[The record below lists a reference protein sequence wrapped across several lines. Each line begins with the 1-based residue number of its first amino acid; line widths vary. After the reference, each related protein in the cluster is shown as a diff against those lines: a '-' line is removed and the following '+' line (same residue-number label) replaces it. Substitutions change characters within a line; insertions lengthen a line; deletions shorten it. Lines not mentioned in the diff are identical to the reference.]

1 MTADE
6 RSRATAQAHVALYH
20 VTTLIL
26 AALVDR
32 GILYPAEAAGI
43 VRDAANTLEPMGEDS
58 ELLMLWRERYQEV
71 AAELETAPPGKPLQ
85 VSPFPS
91 YALQWGGKSG

>member
-32 GILYPAEAAGI
+32 GVLYPAEAAGI
-43 VRDAANTLEPMGEDS
+43 VRDAAHTLEPIGEDS
-58 ELLMLWRERYQEV
+58 ELLMLWRERYADV
-71 AAELETAPPGKPLQ
+71 ATELEAAPAGKPLKA
-85 VSPFPS
+85 SPFPS
-91 YALQWGGKSG
+91 YALQWGRKSG

>member
-6 RSRATAQAHVALYH
+6 RSRTTAQAHVALYH

-32 GILYPAEAAGI
+32 GVLQPGEAAGI
-43 VRDAANTLEPMGEDS
+43 VRDAAHTLEPIADDS
-58 ELLMLWRERYQEV
+58 EVLRLWRERYAQV
-71 AAELETAPPGKPLQ
+71 ADELEAAPPGKPLQ
-85 VSPFPS
+85 VTPFPS
-91 YALQWGGKSG
+91 YALRWGKQG

>member
-6 RSRATAQAHVALYH
+6 RSRTTAQAHVALYH

-32 GILYPAEAAGI
+32 GVLSPTEAAGI
-43 VRDAANTLEPMGEDS
+43 VRDAAHTLEPLGEDS
-58 ELLMLWRERYQEV
+58 EVLSLWRERYEQV
-71 AAELETAPPGKPLQ
+71 ASELEEARAGKPIAP
-85 VSPFPS
+85 SPFPAYS
-91 YALQWGGKSG
+91 LQWGRRSG

>member
-6 RSRATAQAHVALYH
+6 RSRTTAQAHVALYH

-32 GILYPAEAAGI
+32 GVLLPAEAAGI
-43 VRDAANTLEPMGEDS
+43 VRDAAHTLEPIGEDS
-58 ELLMLWRERYQEV
+58 ELLSLWRERYDQVAQELD
-71 AAELETAPPGKPLQ
+71 AAPAGKPLQ
-85 VSPFPS
+85 PSPFPS
-91 YALQWGGKSG
+91 YALQWGKRPD

>member
-6 RSRATAQAHVALYH
+6 RSRGTAQAHVALYH

-32 GILYPAEAAGI
+32 GILHPGEAAGI
-43 VRDAANTLEPMGEDS
+43 VRDAAHTLEPIGDDS
-58 ELLMLWRERYQEV
+58 ELLMLWRERYEQV
-71 AAELETAPPGKPLQ
+71 AGELEAIPPGKPLQ
-85 VSPFPS
+85 ASPFPS
-91 YALQWGGKSG
+91 YALQWGRKAG

>member
-1 MTADE
+1 MTDDE

-32 GILYPAEAAGI
+32 GVLAPAEAAGI
-43 VRDAANTLEPMGEDS
+43 VRDAAHTLEPIGQDS
-58 ELLMLWRERYQEV
+58 ELLMLWRERYEQV
-71 AAELETAPPGKPLQ
+71 AEELAAAPPGKPLQ
-85 VSPFPS
+85 PSPFPS
-91 YALQWGGKSG
+91 YALQWGRKPA

>member
-32 GILYPAEAAGI
+32 GVLLPAEAGGI
-43 VRDAANTLEPMGEDS
+43 VRDAAHTLEPMGDDS
-58 ELLMLWRERYQEV
+58 ELLSLWRDRYGQV
-71 AAELETAPPGKPLQ
+71 AAELEAAPPGKPLQ
-85 VSPFPS
+85 PSPFPS
-91 YALQWGGKSG
+91 YALQWGRSPG